1 VTQDRRMPSPS
12 EAAAGLIMARD
23 AQKRGRRATG
33 RAALRASLVLWGLD
47 WMIGY
52 PLVHARPI
60 WPAMALWALTSLA
73 IYALPRLR
81 IDEAHLLVTGWETSF
96 RRAWW
101 VILAGSIACGVI
113 AGPLTIDQLLLLL
126 GALWGV
132 AYALYGVV
140 VRDRP
145 IAALGGVI
153 IVLAVVLRL
162 VAPAATPLF
171 GLSAGGCTA
180 LLGLVRGWREA

>member
-1 VTQDRRMPSPS
+1 MPSPS
-12 EAAAGLIMARD
+12 EASAGLIMARD

-52 PLVHARPI
+52 PLVHVWPT
-60 WPAMALWALTSLA
+60 WPAMALWALASLA

-81 IDEAHLLVTGWETSF
+81 VDEAALLVTGWETSF

-101 VILAGSIACGVI
+101 VVLAGSIACVVI
-113 AGPLTIDQLLLLL
+113 AGPLTIDQLLLLV

-145 IAALGGVI
+145 IVALGGAI
-153 IVLAVVLRL
+153 IVLAVVQRL
-162 VAPAATPLF
+162 VAPATTPFF
-171 GLSAGGCTA
+171 GVAAGGCTA
-180 LLGLVRGWREA
+180 LLGLVQRWREA